1 MIINLEV
8 ETRVSALIKAQQLS
22 AEQMW
27 RQIVDQNESTFSGDD
42 SACRSIFVNLQAYIE
57 QTFAELLEEGKIKTA
72 VGIIHTPQPAT
83 PLCTDGQ
90 ITPGLV
96 TDAISQDP
104 VRLATV
110 LKRPKIVRK
119 FLGAGGTLVT
129 TYPEAG
135 RSQRS
140 AEQLVIFD
148 GLRAQ
153 YPQHLLDKPLA
164 IDALPRGMSGATYIV
179 EDQQGNKSM
188 FSIMAEQANI
198 QQPSADWGIWFG
210 SINKPKVK
218 ERLSTLKPFLS
229 QHDLIF
235 GCMTGIFDE
244 GASTSPRN
252 TLEPKPF

>member
-8 ETRVSALIKAQQLS
+8 ESRVNALIKAQQLS
-22 AEQMW
+22 AEERW
-27 RQIVDQNESTFSGDD
+27 RQILAQNESTFSGDD
-42 SACRSIFVNLQAYIE
+42 SVCRPIFVNLQAYIE
-57 QTFAELLEEGKIKTA
+57 EIFAELLEEGKIKTA

-83 PLCTDGQ
+83 PLCTGGQ

-104 VRLATV
+104 ERLATV
-110 LKRPKIVRK
+110 LKRPNIVRK

-129 TYPEAG
+129 AYPEVG

-140 AEQLVIFD
+140 AEQLAIFD
-148 GLRAQ
+148 GLKAQ

-164 IDALPRGMSGATYIV
+164 IDALPRGVSGATYIV

-188 FSIMAEQANI
+188 FSIMAEQANV

-210 SINKPKVK
+210 SINKPKIK
-218 ERLSTLKPFLS
+218 ERLSALEPFLS
-229 QHDLIF
+229 QHELIL
-235 GCMTGIFDE
+235 GCMIGIFDE
-244 GASTSPRN
+244 GASTSPKN